1 MEIITYESIRSAH
14 RAEKNEQLAK
24 LHEGFWPAVHSW
36 ISSKEG
42 RKDSTSLL
50 ESDSAKKLIEDI
62 VQRRQRKTVIAALAT
77 ARGAAPPQGLTVEEA
92 KFFDQLV
99 ATIKMSGRSAM
110 EAALGADALV
120 REKIEEA
127 KRCMDE
133 MRSQDIASEVK
144 NTPVNQI
151 AMPQTDMQAST
162 ENALKAPVRKVKL
175 LSALPAVVGL
185 DRQTYGPF
193 DAGAIAELPPDIVA
207 ILAARGAAET
217 I

>member
-50 ESDSAKKLIEDI
+50 EADSAKKLIEDI

-99 ATIKMSGRSAM
+99 TTIKMSGRSAM

-133 MRSQDIASEVK
+133 MK
-144 NTPVNQI
+144 
-151 AMPQTDMQAST
+151 PQPAINHDFPTAEIKEGTVSGISPSFDG
-162 ENALKAPVRKVKL
+162 ALKAPVRKVKL